1 MFAMTFSVSSDNH
14 SVTLNYR
21 SMYFTQ
27 LTLKYKIKNESV
39 KGFEIID
46 SKQLYF
52 ISINSY
58 QEVM

>member
-46 SKQLYF
+46 FKQLYF

-58 QEVM
+58 